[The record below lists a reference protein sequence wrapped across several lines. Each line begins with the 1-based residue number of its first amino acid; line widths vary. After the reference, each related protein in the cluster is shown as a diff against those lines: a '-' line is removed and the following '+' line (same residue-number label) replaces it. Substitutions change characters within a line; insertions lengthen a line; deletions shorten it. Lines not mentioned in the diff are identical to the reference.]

1 MKTYDFTIPPL
12 HLRVDPPKAKVAGEV
27 ENGWE
32 AYAAWL
38 QQLRE
43 QVSERHAIVPSEL
56 DPLIQRG
63 V

>member
-43 QVSERHAIVPSEL
+43 QVSERHPPVPSEL
-56 DPLIQRG
+56 IR
-63 V
+63 

>member
-12 HLRVDPPKAKVAGEV
+12 HLRVGAPKAKVAGEA

-43 QVSERHAIVPSEL
+43 QVSERRAPVPP
-56 DPLIQRG
+56 DLIP
-63 V
+63 

>member
-12 HLRVDPPKAKVAGEV
+12 HLRVGAPKAKVAGEV

-43 QVSERHAIVPSEL
+43 QVSERHPPVPSEL
-56 DPLIQRG
+56 IR
-63 V
+63 